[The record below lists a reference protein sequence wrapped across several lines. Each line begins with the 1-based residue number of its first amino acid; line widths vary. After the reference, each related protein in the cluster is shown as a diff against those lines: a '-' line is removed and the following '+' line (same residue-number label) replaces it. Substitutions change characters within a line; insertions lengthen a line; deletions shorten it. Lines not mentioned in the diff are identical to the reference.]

1 MRPADALFSTLDFA
15 SNAIGSAVLGV
26 HQKVTQ
32 AHASS
37 RRDSQSSV
45 DRSRTPEPSA
55 SFSQQKSWSRE
66 ETVSGHRDFP
76 ERMDR
81 LAMLNPKLDV
91 VGTGLGALES
101 LGKKAAGAIA
111 DVVRTSRHNSLSL
124 RNKEPTSFLRL
135 ILFFNCNRG
144 ALVTKHRA
152 TLEAMVSRTTMTAHR
167 PSR

>member
-32 AHASS
+32 AHANG

-45 DRSRTPEPSA
+45 DRSRTPEPST
-55 SFSQQKSWSRE
+55 SFSQQKSWNRE
-66 ETVSGHRDFP
+66 ETVSGNRDFP
-76 ERMDR
+76 EKMDR

-111 DVVRTSRHNSLSL
+111 DVVRDNLAL
-124 RNKEPTSFLRL
+124 RNKEPMSFLRL
-135 ILFFNCNRG
+135 ISFFNCNRG
-144 ALVTKHRA
+144 ALVIKHKA
-152 TLEAMVSRTTMTAHR
+152 TREAMVIRTAMTAHR